1 MLPLPPGAP
10 QRCHV
15 QDQGAVA
22 FGSPLGKGKSGLQRK
37 WLQNS
42 SLNSLFAQ
50 ENSFSPVS
58 VEASSAAMSGWFP
71 GGFFTRL
78 LGCAFEKGGHVS
90 LNLEGKRNEES
101 TKQPIDA

>member
-58 VEASSAAMSGWFP
+58 VEAASAAMSGWFP
-71 GGFFTRL
+71 GGFFT
-78 LGCAFEKGGHVS
+78 HVS
-90 LNLEGKRNEES
+90 S
-101 TKQPIDA
+101 DARLRREDACLLI